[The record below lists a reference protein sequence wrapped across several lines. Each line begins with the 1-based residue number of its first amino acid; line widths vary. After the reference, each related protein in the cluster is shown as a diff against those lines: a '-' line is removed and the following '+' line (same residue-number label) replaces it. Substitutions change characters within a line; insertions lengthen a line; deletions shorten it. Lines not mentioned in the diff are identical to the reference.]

1 MNYPLSNRLRFIYSL
16 LCLST
21 FVLHSAAICYY
32 PDKETVAPQDTPCSD
47 STSQSTCCGQ
57 GYACL
62 SNHICI
68 ATGDELEKANAT
80 KYIRGS
86 CTDQRW
92 RSSECPLFCIDPD
105 VDNLTG
111 GNGIGKC
118 LGTTQDMYYCIDTG
132 NTDNNCSASQN
143 PLIFQGI
150 LNLVLDKSYI
160 LTYAGQPSALT
171 TIGVTATSAATK
183 FAKITTTLSTATLS
197 ASASASQT
205 AATTQSTTADHT
217 TAITAG
223 VAAPLRVIALGL
235 GAFLYY
241 RYGRKQ
247 SNSKLIPSEYQAVP
261 PPTYHDE
268 TVKYT
273 QHTPESGP
281 AGKQPHYEAPTS
293 EIQEAPVHNALVE
306 LPNDSVSYEL
316 DVNSPTQEGS
326 RPPGHTQ

>member
-1 MNYPLSNRLRFIYSL
+1 M
-16 LCLST
+16 
-21 FVLHSAAICYY
+21 
-32 PDKETVAPQDTPCSD
+32 
-47 STSQSTCCGQ
+47 
-57 GYACL
+57 
-62 SNHICI
+62 
-68 ATGDELEKANAT
+68 ATGDELKKAGAT
-80 KYIRGS
+80 KYVRGS
-86 CTDQRW
+86 CTDQSW
-92 RSSECPLFCIDPD
+92 RSSECPQFCIDPNVND
-105 VDNLTG
+105 LTG

-118 LGTTQDMYYCIDTG
+118 LGTTQDMYYCTGTG

-143 PLIFQGI
+143 PLIFQGM

-171 TIGVTATSAATK
+171 TIGVTATSPAATK
-183 FAKITTTLSTATLS
+183 FATITTTLSTATIPAS

-205 AATTQSTTADHT
+205 AATTQSTTTDHA
-217 TAITAG
+217 TAIAAG
-223 VAAPLRVIALGL
+223 VAAPLGVIALGL

-247 SNSKLIPSEYQAVP
+247 SNSKLTPSEYQAVP

-268 TVKYT
+268 TVKYV
-273 QHTPESGP
+273 QYTPESGP

-293 EIQEAPVHNALVE
+293 EIQEAPVHNVLVE

-316 DVNSPTQEGS
+316 GVNSPTREGS

>member
-1 MNYPLSNRLRFIYSL
+1 M
-16 LCLST
+16 
-21 FVLHSAAICYY
+21 
-32 PDKETVAPQDTPCSD
+32 
-47 STSQSTCCGQ
+47 
-57 GYACL
+57 
-62 SNHICI
+62 

-118 LGTTQDMYYCIDTG
+118 LGTTQDMYYCIDTS
-132 NTDNNCSASQN
+132 NTGNNCSASQN
-143 PLIFQGI
+143 PLIFQ
-150 LNLVLDKSYI
+150 
-160 LTYAGQPSALT
+160 GQPSALT

-183 FAKITTTLSTATLS
+183 FAKITTTLSTATIS
-197 ASASASQT
+197 ASASASQP

-217 TAITAG
+217 TAIAAG
-223 VAAPLRVIALGL
+223 VAAPLGVIALSL

-316 DVNSPTQEGS
+316 GVNSPTREGS

>member
-1 MNYPLSNRLRFIYSL
+1 MTLSALNYALSSRLRFIYSF

-21 FVLHSAAICYY
+21 FVLHSVAICYY
-32 PDKETVAPQDTPCSD
+32 PDMETVAPQDTPCSD

-62 SNHICI
+62 SNHICM
-68 ATGDELEKANAT
+68 ATGDELKKAGAT
-80 KYIRGS
+80 NYIRGS
-86 CTDQRW
+86 CTDQSW
-92 RSSECPLFCIDPD
+92 RSSECPQFCIDPN

-118 LGTTQDMYYCIDTG
+118 LNTTQDMYYCINTG

-143 PLIFQGI
+143 PLIFQG
-150 LNLVLDKSYI
+150 
-160 LTYAGQPSALT
+160 QPSALT
-171 TIGVTATSAATK
+171 TMGVTATSSTATTSATGSLSTK
-183 FAKITTTLSTATLS
+183 VTTTTLSTATIS
-197 ASASASQT
+197 ASASAFQT
-205 AATTQSTTADHT
+205 AATTQNTTTDHT
-217 TAITAG
+217 TAIAAG
-223 VAAPLRVIALGL
+223 VAAPLGVIALGL

-268 TVKYT
+268 TVESAQY
-273 QHTPESGP
+273 TPESGVS
-281 AGKQPHYEAPTS
+281 GKQPHYEAQTS
-293 EIQEAPVHNALVE
+293 EIQEAPVHNAPVE
-306 LPNDSVSYEL
+306 LPNNSVFYEL
-316 DVNSPTQEGS
+316 GINSPTREGS

>member
-1 MNYPLSNRLRFIYSL
+1 M
-16 LCLST
+16 
-21 FVLHSAAICYY
+21 
-32 PDKETVAPQDTPCSD
+32 
-47 STSQSTCCGQ
+47 
-57 GYACL
+57 
-62 SNHICI
+62 

-105 VDNLTG
+105 VNDLTG

-143 PLIFQGI
+143 PLIFQG
-150 LNLVLDKSYI
+150 
-160 LTYAGQPSALT
+160 QPSALT
-171 TIGVTATSAATK
+171 TIGVTATSSAATK
-183 FAKITTTLSTATLS
+183 FAKITTTLSTATIS

-205 AATTQSTTADHT
+205 AATTQSTTADHA
-217 TAITAG
+217 TAIAAG
-223 VAAPLRVIALGL
+223 VAAPLGVIALGL

-261 PPTYHDE
+261 PLTYHDE
-268 TVKYT
+268 TQYT
-273 QHTPESGP
+273 LESGP
-281 AGKQPHYEAPTS
+281 AGKQPHHEALIS

-316 DVNSPTQEGS
+316 GVNSPTREGS